1 MRTKDKIVAAAK
13 IEFHQKGFSGA
24 RMQEIADRC
33 GMNKALLHYHFTNK
47 EVLFRAVLLNGV
59 MELFPNVIAT
69 LNAPLPLQQKL
80 ETVVD
85 MYIGFLAKNP
95 HLPSFVL
102 HELGQNPDFLI
113 EIMPGG
119 VIKPTGFISQIEEA
133 VEHQEIN
140 PSNPFQVLTDVI
152 GMCAFPFVAKPI
164 LQAISSMDQKEFSAF
179 IEERKAHVKR
189 FLIKGLFIKHYNW
202 YP

>member
-164 LQAISSMDQKEFSAF
+164 LQASSSMDQKEFSAF

-189 FLIKGLFIKHYNW
+189 FLIKGLFIKQYNC
-202 YP
+202 

>member
-1 MRTKDKIVAAAK
+1 MKTKDKIIVAAK

-152 GMCAFPFVAKPI
+152 GMCAFPFVAKPM
-164 LQAISSMDQKEFSAF
+164 LQAISSMDEKEFSAF
-179 IEERKAHVKR
+179 IEERKAHVKQ
-189 FLIKGLFIKHYNW
+189 FLIKGLFIKQPNS
-202 YP
+202 